1 MNKRSRKKRFKKDI
15 QSYVKMGVCVQDC
28 NKCKQ
33 DSIAHEIKHHF
44 EREYVQNLLLFK
56 YDINTNK
63 MLVSKKQLNHL
74 IRLCNT
80 MEIRNDYDFEFV
92 EEIKL

>member
-1 MNKRSRKKRFKKDI
+1 MNKRNRKKQFKKSM
-15 QSYVKMGVCVQDC
+15 QSYFKMGICVQDC

-33 DSIAHEIKHHF
+33 DSLAYEIKHHF

-56 YDINTNK
+56 YDVNTNK
-63 MLVSKKQLNHL
+63 MKVSKKQLNHL

-92 EEIKL
+92 EEIKI